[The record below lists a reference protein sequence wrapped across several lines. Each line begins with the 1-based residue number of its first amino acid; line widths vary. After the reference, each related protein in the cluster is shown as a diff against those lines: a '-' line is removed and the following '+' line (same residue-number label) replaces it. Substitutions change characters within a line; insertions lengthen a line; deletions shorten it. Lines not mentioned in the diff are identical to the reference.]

1 MATSINSCYFKEND
15 ILETF
20 EEFIKDLFAKDEAK
34 TLFPNVDFS
43 FSTEYDYVADSVSLP
58 AIFITIDD
66 AVNDNGNSNSSQIQ
80 QYTRFSVS
88 FEIFTK
94 ELNDLSLQKSS
105 TAISEYI
112 IKNFQ
117 LKFGCMI
124 LTQNKRLPNI
134 DMTVARRIVTFSGKI
149 NNQTN
154 QIYSI

>member
-1 MATSINSCYFKEND
+1 MAQA
-15 ILETF
+15 LQVTF
-20 EEFIKDLFAKDEAK
+20 HGISRSEA
-34 TLFPNVDFS
+34 V
-43 FSTEYDYVADSVSLP
+43 EQ
-58 AIFITIDD
+58 
-66 AVNDNGNSNSSQIQ
+66 AVQ
-80 QYTRFSVS
+80 
-88 FEIFTK
+88 K